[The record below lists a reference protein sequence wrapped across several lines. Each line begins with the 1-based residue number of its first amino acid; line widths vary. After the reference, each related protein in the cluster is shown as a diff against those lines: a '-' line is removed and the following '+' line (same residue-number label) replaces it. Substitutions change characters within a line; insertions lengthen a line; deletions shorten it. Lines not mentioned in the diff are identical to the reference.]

1 MSIGSSTEKKILLF
15 VHFQDA
21 DTSGVRAV
29 IRPSQALKM
38 FIAAS
43 MAISIDLC
51 DGKDGDIALVK
62 PIVSNHLRFLMFVSR
77 MYDPCAKRIGLQPY
91 DSKLSDPYLY

>member
-1 MSIGSSTEKKILLF
+1 MSIVRSTEQKILLL

-29 IRPSQALKM
+29 IRPSQTPKK

-43 MAISIDLC
+43 MAISTGLC
-51 DGKDGDIALVK
+51 DGRDGGIAPVK
-62 PIVSNHLRFLMFVSR
+62 PFVSNHLRFLMFVLGCTTPVQKESGCNH
-77 MYDPCAKRIGLQPY
+77 MTV
-91 DSKLSDPYLY
+91 S